1 MHDMDYDVL
10 CQHSDIYEKANMGKL
25 KAVVYTLKREGMG
38 LSLDPLFRKKLISD
52 TAPCLKG

>member
-1 MHDMDYDVL
+1 MDYDVL
-10 CQHSDIYEKANMGKL
+10 CQYSDIYEKANMGKL
-25 KAVVYTLKREGMG
+25 KAVVYSLKREGMG